1 LLEIYLITGNNY
13 VQKLYYLFVSGGKM
27 SLSIRYKIALMAVVP
42 VLVTSLFLSF
52 FTYYQLKKIGEAEIS
67 DFRDSMWKS
76 KELELKQYIDMAISS
91 IKDIYDNAS
100 PDDEDAKARAAAKI
114 QQLYYG
120 GDGYVFLNDSNG
132 IALANR
138 AKPEVIGKN
147 LIEMQ
152 DKNGVFLFK
161 ELIAAAQKGGGY
173 VTYLWFKSSKNTE
186 VEKLSYAVE
195 LKKWNWIMG
204 TGFYVDDIQDAVN
217 AKEAALQATIKK
229 TIFVIIGM
237 SILITVAIVLVA
249 FFLSSILTKS
259 IKSINQ
265 FLKEVSDG
273 EGDLTRD
280 LPILSNDE
288 MGEMARHFN
297 KFIGKLN
304 EIISI
309 VKEGSENVASA
320 STELASTTEE
330 LTVTF
335 QDQASQVT
343 SVASATE
350 EISVTSQQV
359 MQSIGEANDEAYNA
373 ETLTRE
379 GKEQLLSSVSEVMG
393 IKEKVEKLGKTID
406 SLANS
411 SSEIG
416 NITNVINDIADQ
428 TNLLALNAA
437 IEAAR
442 AGEHGRGFAV
452 VADEVR
458 KLAERTQ
465 SATKEIENIIVSL
478 QNETKTATT
487 DMQEATNKVVSGARA
502 IESTENVFVKIVDS
516 VESINRTNQ
525 TINSSIQEQVTAIA
539 NINDN
544 AQVISTGIDESS
556 NALSQ
561 VTTTV
566 ADLQKQADDL
576 HLMVSKFKTR

>member
-1 LLEIYLITGNNY
+1 MN
-13 VQKLYYLFVSGGKM
+13 
-27 SLSIRYKIALMAVVP
+27 LSIRYKIALMAVVP
-42 VLVTSLFLSF
+42 VLLTALFLTF
-52 FTYYQLKKIGEAEIS
+52 FTYFQLKKIGETEIES
-67 DFRDSMWKS
+67 FRQSMRQA
-76 KELELKQYIDMAISS
+76 KEQELKQYIDLALSS
-91 IKDIYDNAS
+91 IKKVYDNSSA
-100 PDDEDAKARAAAKI
+100 DDPEAKAQVAAI
-114 QQLYYG
+114 LQELSYG
-120 GDGYVFLNDSNG
+120 SDGYIFLNDDEG
-132 IALANR
+132 VVLANK
-138 AKPEVIGKN
+138 AKPELVGQN
-147 LIEMQ
+147 LIGMK
-152 DKNGVFLFK
+152 DKNGVYIFK
-161 ELIAAAQKGGGY
+161 ELIDAAKKGGGY
-173 VTYLWFKSSKNTE
+173 VSYQWFKASKNTE

-195 LKKWNWIMG
+195 LKKWNWVLG
-204 TGFYVDDIQDAVN
+204 TGFYVDDIQDAVK
-217 AKEAALQATIKK
+217 AKEDELQSTVTK
-229 TIFVIIGM
+229 TIMVILTM
-237 SILITVAIVLVA
+237 SALITGGIIIVS
-249 FFLSSILTKS
+249 FFLSSILTRS

-335 QDQASQVT
+335 LDQAGQVT

-350 EISVTSQQV
+350 EISVTSQHV
-359 MQSIGEANDEAYNA
+359 MQSIGEANDQAAKTEK
-373 ETLTRE
+373 LTRE
-379 GKEQLLSSVSEVMG
+379 GKQQLLSSVSEVMG
-393 IKEKVEKLGKTID
+393 IKEKVEKLGKTINN
-406 SLANS
+406 LASS

-416 NITNVINDIADQ
+416 NIVSVINDIADQ

-465 SATKEIENIIVSL
+465 SATKEIENIIASL
-478 QNETKTATT
+478 QSETRIATV
-487 DMQEATNKVVSGARA
+487 DMDEATGKVVSGAKA
-502 IESTENVFVKIVDS
+502 IQGTEAVFSQIVVS
-516 VESINRTNQ
+516 VESINRTNH
-525 TINSSIQEQVTAIA
+525 TINGAIQEQVSAIG
-539 NINDN
+539 NINEN
-544 AQVISTGIDESS
+544 AQVISSGIDESS
-556 NALSQ
+556 NALAQ
-561 VTTTV
+561 VTATV

-576 HLMVSKFKTR
+576 HIMVSKFKTRA

>member
-1 LLEIYLITGNNY
+1 
-13 VQKLYYLFVSGGKM
+13 M

-42 VLVTSLFLSF
+42 VLLTALFLSI
-52 FTYYQLKKIGEAEIS
+52 FTYYQLKKIGESEIA
-67 DFRDSMWKS
+67 DFRESMRTA
-76 KELELKQYIDMAISS
+76 KEQELKQYIDLSISS

-100 PDDEDAKARAAAKI
+100 ADDEEAKAKAAAKI
-114 QQLYYG
+114 QELNYG
-120 GDGYVFLNDSNG
+120 ADGYIFLNDHDG

-138 AKPEVIGKN
+138 AKPEVVGKN
-147 LIEMQ
+147 LIEMK
-152 DKNGVFLFK
+152 DKNGVYIFK
-161 ELIAAAQKGGGY
+161 ELIAAADKGGGY
-173 VTYLWFKSSKNTE
+173 VSYQWFKASKNTE
-186 VEKLSYAVE
+186 VEKLSYAVA
-195 LKKWNWIMG
+195 LKKWGWVMG

-217 AKEAALQATIKK
+217 AKEAHLNSVIRK
-229 TIFVIIGM
+229 TIFIIMGM
-237 SILITVAIVLVA
+237 SAFITAGIVIVA
-249 FFLSSILTKS
+249 FFLSSVLTKS
-259 IKSINQ
+259 IKAINQ
-265 FLKEVSDG
+265 FLKEVSEG

-280 LPILSNDE
+280 LPVLSKDE
-288 MGEMARHFN
+288 MGEMAQHFN

-359 MQSIGEANDEAYNA
+359 MQSIGEANDQAANA
-373 ETLTRE
+373 EKLTRS

-393 IKEKVEKLGKTID
+393 IREKVEKLGRTID

-478 QNETKTATT
+478 QNETKTATS
-487 DMQEATNKVVSGARA
+487 DMQEATNKVVSGAKA
-502 IESTENVFVKIVDS
+502 IENTENVFEQI
-516 VESINRTNQ
+516 VESVGNINATNQ

-544 AQVISTGIDESS
+544 AQVISSGIDESS
-556 NALSQ
+556 NALAQ

-576 HLMVSKFKTR
+576 HIMVSKFKTRG